1 MSTMKTTK
9 WGMVVNLNT
18 DLALGTSHIIHGRH
32 CHVVL
37 PSLVVAE
44 VALSWVTPEVHL
56 GWINVSDPW
65 VMRMGLVGRD
75 GDSLSRDK
83 EATRARAL

>member
-1 MSTMKTTK
+1 M
-9 WGMVVNLNT
+9 
-18 DLALGTSHIIHGRH
+18 
-32 CHVVL
+32 
-37 PSLVVAE
+37 VAE

-65 VMRMGLVGRD
+65 AMRMDLVGRD

-83 EATRARAL
+83 EATGSRALCETPGSVLNPDPDS